1 MYLVPA
7 EDRIVTVMFCITRE
21 KSLWDIAIE
30 QSVQKEG
37 KYASVINI
45 QQKTESQLTS
55 GQHYLSDVAYTTL
68 HPREKQ

>member
-7 EDRIVTVMFCITRE
+7 EDRIVTVMFCIPRE

-37 KYASVINI
+37 KYASVINRR
-45 QQKTESQLTS
+45 QNHNSQVDNIIS
-55 GQHYLSDVAYTTL
+55 VM
-68 HPREKQ
+68 

>member
-7 EDRIVTVMFCITRE
+7 EDRIVTVMFCIPRE

-68 HPREKQ
+68 HPREKL